1 MGERT
6 DRAEFLFLQDA
17 QQLGL
22 KVERQLAD
30 FVKEGG
36 AAIGHF
42 DQAGLGSDSA
52 GECAFDVTEQLT
64 LHERADQRGTIDGNE
79 RADGLNLM
87 YRARDYF
94 LASTSFAEQQHRPT
108 ATSQLLHH
116 PQDISD
122 ARRLADQ

>member
-1 MGERT
+1 MTRKSERRWVSEP
-6 DRAEFLFLQDA
+6 DRAELLLLQDA

-22 KVERQLAD
+22 QVERQLAD

-42 DQAGLGSDSA
+42 DQAGLGGDGA
-52 GECAFDVTEQLT
+52 GEGAFHVAEQLA
-64 LHERADQRGTIDGNE
+64 LHERADQGGTIDGNE
-79 RADGLNLM
+79 RAYGLNLM

-94 LASTSFAEQQHRPT
+94 LASTSFAEQQDRPT

-116 PQDISD
+116 P
-122 ARRLADQ
+122 